1 MWERLEKWYN
11 NIKAKMTK
19 ARYLDMCEQLGT
31 EPDPLKMPP
40 DLSDFPEVVQNALDV
55 FNKLGDRIASDIGYL
70 GKDYSI
76 LSVYL
81 ENVEDKETFLDI
93 LSWMDGKV
101 IVESAEEMKRAR
113 DKIKSK

>member
-1 MWERLEKWYN
+1 
-11 NIKAKMTK
+11 MTK
-19 ARYLDMCEQLGT
+19 ARYLDMCSQLGT

-40 DLSDFPEVVQNALDV
+40 DISDFPDVVQEALGI
-55 FNKLGDRIASDIGYL
+55 FNKLGDRIAADIGYL

-81 ENVEDKETFLDI
+81 NDIEDKDTFLEV
-93 LSWMDGKV
+93 LAWLDGKV

-113 DKIKSK
+113 EKLKSK